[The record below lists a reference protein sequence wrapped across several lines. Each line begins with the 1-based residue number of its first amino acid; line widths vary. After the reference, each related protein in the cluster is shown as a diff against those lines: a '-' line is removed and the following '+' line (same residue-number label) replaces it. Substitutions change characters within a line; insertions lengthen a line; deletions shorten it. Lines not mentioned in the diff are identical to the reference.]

1 MTKRFNRTAAA
12 AAAMTIGLTLAG
24 AGSAAA
30 TPAQVAQATATATDK
45 AFVREM
51 IPHHMMANEMAAL
64 AKTDGQHAQIR
75 ALAKRIIK
83 AQSAEITRMTGI
95 ARALGVKPATMPN
108 NAHMSMQTMRD
119 LDTLKISMRQSGMTM
134 NMSELNGAKP
144 FDRKFIDMM
153 IPHHQGA
160 IRMARAE
167 LARGKNAQ
175 LRSIAT
181 SIVGDQAK
189 EIAQMNSWRKKWFG
203 KTSPAGGVPK
213 A

>member
-1 MTKRFNRTAAA
+1 MTHRFNRTAAA
-12 AAAMTIGLTLAG
+12 AAAVTIGLATAA
-24 AGSAAA
+24 AGSAAP
-30 TPAQVAQATATATDK
+30 TPAHVAKATATATDK

-51 IPHHMMANEMAAL
+51 IPHHMMATEMAAM
-64 AKTDGQHAQIR
+64 AEMQGQHAEIR
-75 ALAKRIIK
+75 ALAKRIITT
-83 AQSAEITRMTGI
+83 QSAEITRLKAI
-95 ARALGVKPATMPN
+95 AKTLGVTPATMPKN
-108 NAHMSMQTMRD
+108 GNMSTQTMDD
-119 LDTLKISMRQSGMTM
+119 LATLKVSMDQSGMMM
-134 NMSELNGAKP
+134 NMSELDGAKP

-167 LARGKNAQ
+167 LAHGKNAK

-181 SIVGDQAK
+181 SIVANQAK
-189 EIAQMNSWRKKWFG
+189 EITQMNSWRKTWYG

>member
-1 MTKRFNRTAAA
+1 MTHRSTLTAAA
-12 AAAMTIGLTLAG
+12 AAAITIGLAAPG

-30 TPAQVAQATATATDK
+30 TPTHVAKATATATDK

-51 IPHHMMANEMAAL
+51 IPHHMMADEMATM
-64 AKTDGQHAQIR
+64 AKTQGQHAEIR
-75 ALAKRIIK
+75 ALARRIIS
-83 AQSAEITRMTGI
+83 AQSAEITRMKGI
-95 ARALGVKPATMPN
+95 AKTLAVTPAAMPQN
-108 NAHMSMQTMRD
+108 GDMSMQTMDD
-119 LDTLKISMRQSGMTM
+119 LATLKISMSQSGMMM
-134 NMSELNGAKP
+134 NMSELDGAKP
-144 FDRKFIDMM
+144 FDRKFIDLMV
-153 IPHHQGA
+153 PHHQGA

-181 SIVGDQAK
+181 GIVADQAK
-189 EIAQMNSWRKKWFG
+189 EITQMNSWRKKWYG